1 MSDTTNPPRLELLG
15 EMIRRLQADLRTVR
29 DEGKLARSQTS
40 REIASLRE
48 SVVDSLHT
56 QTERIA
62 AHEAYTSSR
71 LDQMSEVL
79 FAIADKLGVEYRR

>member
-1 MSDTTNPPRLELLG
+1 MTDAPNPIRLELLG
-15 EMIRRLQADLRTVR
+15 EMIRRLQADLRTLR
-29 DEGKLARSQTS
+29 DEGKMRDKMTEL
-40 REIASLRE
+40 
-48 SVVDSLHT
+48 

-62 AHEAYTSSR
+62 LHEAMTQSR